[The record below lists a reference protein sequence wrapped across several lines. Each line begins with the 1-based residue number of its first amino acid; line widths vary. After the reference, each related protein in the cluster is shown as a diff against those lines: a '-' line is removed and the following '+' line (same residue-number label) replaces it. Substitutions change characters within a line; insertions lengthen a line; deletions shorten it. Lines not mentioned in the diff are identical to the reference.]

1 MPTSRQARA
10 RVRPPIPPPMII
22 TFDTEAILLG
32 ELYNMKKLRKLAG
45 DLAEPLQKIL
55 NLPGD

>member
-45 DLAEPLQKIL
+45 DGVEPFRKTA
-55 NLPGD
+55 

>member
-1 MPTSRQARA
+1 
-10 RVRPPIPPPMII
+10 MII

-45 DLAEPLQKIL
+45 DGVEPFRKTT
-55 NLPGD
+55 